1 MTRFKRLPLAVNL
14 MMLFTA
20 LLFFSCEKSEDK
32 VETESKYIISV
43 TPVSNSNAPALQSFA
58 HGIHDGKW
66 LLFADRTNQDLD
78 EGGLHDLNGNYTS
91 TSFVPMSYNQEIMV
105 YDVANDAL
113 QGMTLETMLNA
124 VKKINLRTRHFIRP

>member
-32 VETESKYIISV
+32 VETEAKYIISV
-43 TPVSNSNAPALQSFA
+43 TPVSKSSAPALQSFA

-66 LLFADRTNQDLD
+66 LLFAGRTNQDLD

-91 TSFVPMSYNQEIMV
+91 TSFVPMSYNQDIMV